1 LIFIWYQQ
9 LTLIMATRFIL
20 FLCLA
25 FTLHSCQKNVVT
37 GRKQLI
43 LVNEQELQK
52 MSDQQYRAFL
62 SENRVVPS
70 SASKDAEMV
79 RRVGSRIASA
89 ISNYLSQNGK
99 SELLQGYK
107 WEFNL
112 VEAKDVNAWC
122 MPGGKVV
129 VYTGLLPVTQ
139 NEAGLAV
146 VMGHEIAHAIAQH
159 GNERMSQG
167 LVQQMGGVALSVA
180 VANQPAATQD
190 LFLNAYGIGTTIG
203 GTLPFSRKHELEADR
218 FGLVFDAMAGYNPQ
232 EAIPFWERMAKMSAG
247 NKPPEILSTHP
258 SDEHRIEKVKQYVK
272 EAMKYYHPVNQNIK

>member
-1 LIFIWYQQ
+1 MKIILLAIF
-9 LTLIMATRFIL
+9 LPLS
-20 FLCLA
+20 FLACK
-25 FTLHSCQKNVVT
+25 TNSIT
-37 GRKQLI
+37 GRNQLD
-43 LVNEQELQK
+43 LVPEAEVQAMALT
-52 MSDQQYRAFL
+52 QYKEFL
-62 SENRVVPS
+62 SKNPVVPS
-70 SASKDAEMV
+70 GNANQEMV
-79 RRVGSRIASA
+79 RRVGSRLATA
-89 ISNYLSQNGK
+89 VTKYYNEHGAGD
-99 SELLQGYK
+99 ELKGYK

-146 VMGHEIAHAIAQH
+146 VMGHEIAHAVAKH

-203 GTLPFSRKHELEADR
+203 GTLPFSRKHELEADHY
-218 FGLVFDAMAGYNPQ
+218 G
-232 EAIPFWERMAKMSAG
+232 
-247 NKPPEILSTHP
+247 
-258 SDEHRIEKVKQYVK
+258 
-272 EAMKYYHPVNQNIK
+272 

>member
-1 LIFIWYQQ
+1 
-9 LTLIMATRFIL
+9 MAFRFIL
-20 FLCLA
+20 LLSLGLSFY
-25 FTLHSCQKNVVT
+25 SCQKNLVT

-43 LVNEQELQK
+43 LVSEPELQK

-62 SENRVVPS
+62 AENRVVPS

-79 RRVGSRIASA
+79 RRVGSRIATA
-89 ISNYLSQNGK
+89 ITNYLAQNGK
-99 SELLQGYK
+99 SELLKGYK

-139 NEAGLAV
+139 NEAALAV
-146 VMGHEIAHAIAQH
+146 VMGHEIAHAVAQH

-180 VANQPAATQD
+180 VANQPGATQD

-218 FGLVFDAMAGYNPQ
+218 FGLIFGALAGYNPQ
-232 EAIPFWERMAKMSAG
+232 EAIPFWQRMAKMSNG
-247 NKPPEILSTHP
+247 NKPPELLSTHP
-258 SDEHRIEKVKQYVK
+258 SDENRIDKVKQYVK
-272 EAMKYYHPVNQNIK
+272 EAMKYYRPVNQNIK